1 MFGFKKSKVLQEK
14 YKLTDE
20 DMQEIPEGDFYMN
33 DIKSKI
39 KLNMELTE
47 KILVN
52 FIREEV
58 RSAGFEK
65 VVLGLSGGIDSAIV
79 AFLAVKALGPENVLG
94 IMMPYKSSS
103 RESLEDAQRVV
114 EATGMRVKKIEITD
128 MLDAYFVKEPDISD
142 LRKGNKMARE
152 RMTILYDYSA
162 KEKSLVLGTSNKTEI
177 LLGYSTQWGDSA
189 SAINPIGDLLKT
201 QVWELS
207 EYMGV
212 PKEVIEKKPSADLWE
227 GQSDED
233 ELGFSYFLADE
244 IINLLVDERYT
255 KEEIL
260 EIGYSEKTVDSI
272 LWRIKTNQ
280 YKRKLPLIAKISS
293 RTMEREFRYPRDWGI

>member
-1 MFGFKKSKVLQEK
+1 
-14 YKLTDE
+14 
-20 DMQEIPEGDFYMN
+20 MN

-114 EATGMRVKKIEITD
+114 EATGMRAKKIEITG
-128 MLDAYFVKEPDISD
+128 MVDAYFAKEPDISD

-260 EIGYSEKTVDSI
+260 EKGYSEKTIDSI

-280 YKRKLPLIAKISS
+280 YKRKLPLIAKISN

>member
-1 MFGFKKSKVLQEK
+1 
-14 YKLTDE
+14 
-20 DMQEIPEGDFYMN
+20 MN

-114 EATGMRVKKIEITD
+114 EATGMRAKKIEITD
-128 MLDAYFVKEPDISD
+128 MVDAYFAKEPDISD

-260 EIGYSEKTVDSI
+260 EKGYSEKTIDSI

-280 YKRKLPLIAKISS
+280 YKRKLPLIAKISN

>member
-1 MFGFKKSKVLQEK
+1 
-14 YKLTDE
+14 
-20 DMQEIPEGDFYMN
+20 MN

-58 RSAGFEK
+58 RSAGFER

-103 RESLEDAQRVV
+103 RESLEDAKRVV
-114 EATGMRVKKIEITD
+114 EATGMRVEKIEITD
-128 MLDAYFVKEPDISD
+128 MLDAYFAKEPDISD

-201 QVWELS
+201 QIWELS

-255 KEEIL
+255 KDEIL
-260 EIGYSEKTVDSI
+260 EMGYSEKTIDSI
-272 LWRIKTNQ
+272 LWRIKANQ
-280 YKRKLPLIAKISS
+280 YKRKLPLIAKISN

>member
-1 MFGFKKSKVLQEK
+1 
-14 YKLTDE
+14 
-20 DMQEIPEGDFYMN
+20 MN

-47 KILVN
+47 KILVD

-58 RSAGFEK
+58 RSAGFER

-128 MLDAYFVKEPDISD
+128 MVDAYFAKEPDISD

-189 SAINPIGDLLKT
+189 SAINPVGDLLKT

-280 YKRKLPLIAKISS
+280 YKRKLPLIAKISN
-293 RTMEREFRYPRDWGI
+293 RTIGREFRYPRDWGI

>member
-1 MFGFKKSKVLQEK
+1 
-14 YKLTDE
+14 
-20 DMQEIPEGDFYMN
+20 MN
-33 DIKSKI
+33 NIKDKI
-39 KLNMELTE
+39 DLNLELTE

-103 RESLEDAQRVV
+103 KESLEDAQRVIDK
-114 EATGMRVKKIEITD
+114 TGMRSKKIEITD
-128 MLDAYFVKEPDISD
+128 MVDAYFSKEPDITD
-142 LRKGNKMARE
+142 MRKGNKMARE

-189 SAINPIGDLLKT
+189 SAINPIGDMLKA
-201 QVWELS
+201 QVWALS

-212 PKEVIEKKPSADLWE
+212 PKEIIEKKPSADLWE

-233 ELGFSYFLADE
+233 ELGFSYLLADE
-244 IINLLVDERYT
+244 IISYLVDERYS
-255 KEEIL
+255 KEEVL
-260 EIGYSEKTVDSI
+260 EKGYSETVVDSVI
-272 LWRIKTNQ
+272 WRIRINQ
-280 YKRKLPLIAKISS
+280 YKRKLPLIAKISN
-293 RTMEREFRYPRDWGI
+293 RTIGREFRYPRDWGI

>member
-1 MFGFKKSKVLQEK
+1 
-14 YKLTDE
+14 
-20 DMQEIPEGDFYMN
+20 MN

-103 RESLEDAQRVV
+103 RESLEDAKRVV
-114 EATGMRVKKIEITD
+114 EVTGMRVKKIEITD
-128 MLDAYFVKEPDISD
+128 MLDAYFAKEPDISD

-201 QVWELS
+201 QIWELS

-260 EIGYSEKTVDSI
+260 EMGYSEKTIDSI

-280 YKRKLPLIAKISS
+280 YKRKLPLIAKISN

>member
-1 MFGFKKSKVLQEK
+1 MNIK
-14 YKLTDE
+14 E
-20 DMQEIPEGDFYMN
+20 DITLDLEV
-33 DIKSKI
+33 
-39 KLNMELTE
+39 TE
-47 KILVN
+47 KILVG

-103 RESLEDAQRVV
+103 KESLEDAQRVID
-114 EATGMRVKKIEITD
+114 ATGMRSKKIEITD
-128 MLDAYFVKEPDISD
+128 MVDAYFAMEPDID
-142 LRKGNKMARE
+142 NMRKGNKMARE

-162 KEKSLVLGTSNKTEI
+162 KEKALVLGTSNKTEI

-201 QVWELS
+201 QVWDLS

-244 IINLLVDERYT
+244 IIAYLIDKRYT
-255 KEEIL
+255 KEEIINL
-260 EIGYSEKTVDSI
+260 GYKEEIVSTI
-272 LWRIKTNQ
+272 MWRIKVNQ
-280 YKRKLPLIAKISS
+280 YKRKLPLIAKISD
-293 RTMEREFRYPRDWGI
+293 RTIGREFRYPRDWGI

>member
-1 MFGFKKSKVLQEK
+1 
-14 YKLTDE
+14 
-20 DMQEIPEGDFYMN
+20 MN

-103 RESLEDAQRVV
+103 RESLEDAERVV
-114 EATGMRVKKIEITD
+114 KATGMRVKKIEITE
-128 MLDAYFVKEPDISD
+128 MLDAYFAKESDISD

-201 QVWELS
+201 QIWELS

-255 KEEIL
+255 KDEIL
-260 EIGYSEKTVDSI
+260 EMGYSEKTIDSI

>member
-1 MFGFKKSKVLQEK
+1 
-14 YKLTDE
+14 
-20 DMQEIPEGDFYMN
+20 MN

-79 AFLAVKALGPENVLG
+79 AFLAVKALGAKNVLG

-103 RESLEDAQRVV
+103 CESLEDAQRVV
-114 EATGMRVKKIEITD
+114 KATGMRVKKIEITD
-128 MLDAYFVKEPDISD
+128 IVDAYFAKEPDISD

-207 EYMGV
+207 EYMGI

-260 EIGYSEKTVDSI
+260 EIGYSEKIVDSI

-280 YKRKLPLIAKISS
+280 YKRKLPLIAKISN

>member
-1 MFGFKKSKVLQEK
+1 
-14 YKLTDE
+14 
-20 DMQEIPEGDFYMN
+20 MN

-94 IMMPYKSSS
+94 IMMPYKTSS
-103 RESLEDAQRVV
+103 RESLEDAQRVM
-114 EATGMRVKKIEITD
+114 EATGMRVKKIEITE
-128 MLDAYFVKEPDISD
+128 MLDVYFAKEPDISD

-207 EYMGV
+207 EHMGV

-244 IINLLVDERYT
+244 IINLLVDERYR
-255 KEEIL
+255 KDEIL
-260 EIGYSEKTVDSI
+260 EIGYSEKTIDSI

-280 YKRKLPLIAKISS
+280 YKRKLPLIAKISN
-293 RTMEREFRYPRDWGI
+293 RTMGREFRYPRDWGI

>member
-1 MFGFKKSKVLQEK
+1 
-14 YKLTDE
+14 
-20 DMQEIPEGDFYMN
+20 MN

-128 MLDAYFVKEPDISD
+128 MLDAYFAKEPDISD

-260 EIGYSEKTVDSI
+260 EKGYSEKTIDSI

-280 YKRKLPLIAKISS
+280 YKRKLPLIAKISN

>member
-1 MFGFKKSKVLQEK
+1 
-14 YKLTDE
+14 
-20 DMQEIPEGDFYMN
+20 MN

-128 MLDAYFVKEPDISD
+128 MLDAYFAKEPDISD

-189 SAINPIGDLLKT
+189 SAINPVGDLLKT

>member
-1 MFGFKKSKVLQEK
+1 
-14 YKLTDE
+14 
-20 DMQEIPEGDFYMN
+20 MN
-33 DIKSKI
+33 KI
-39 KLNMELTE
+39 KEKINLNLELTE
-47 KILVN
+47 RILVD

-58 RSAGFEK
+58 RSAGFSK

-103 RESLEDAQRVV
+103 KESLEDAQRVIDK
-114 EATGMRVKKIEITD
+114 TGMRSKKIEITD
-128 MLDAYFVKEPDISD
+128 MVDAYFAKEPDISD
-142 LRKGNKMARE
+142 MRKGNKMARE

-162 KEKSLVLGTSNKTEI
+162 KENALVLGTSNKTEI

-189 SAINPIGDLLKT
+189 SAINPIGDLLKA
-201 QVWELS
+201 QIWALS

-212 PKEVIEKKPSADLWE
+212 PKEIIEKKPSADLWE

-233 ELGFSYFLADE
+233 ELGFSYLLADE
-244 IINLLVDERYT
+244 IITCLVDERYT

-260 EIGYSEKTVDSI
+260 ELGYSEKVVNSVI
-272 LWRIKTNQ
+272 WRIKINQ
-280 YKRKLPLIAKISS
+280 YKRKLPLIAKISN
-293 RTMEREFRYPRDWGI
+293 RTIDREFRYPRDWGI

>member
-1 MFGFKKSKVLQEK
+1 
-14 YKLTDE
+14 
-20 DMQEIPEGDFYMN
+20 MN

-58 RSAGFEK
+58 RSAGFER

-103 RESLEDAQRVV
+103 RESLEDAKRVV

-128 MLDAYFVKEPDISD
+128 MLDAYFAKEPDISD

-201 QVWELS
+201 QIWELS

-212 PKEVIEKKPSADLWE
+212 PKEVIKKKPSADLWE

-255 KEEIL
+255 KDEIL
-260 EIGYSEKTVDSI
+260 EMGYSEKTIDSI
-272 LWRIKTNQ
+272 LWRIKANQ
-280 YKRKLPLIAKISS
+280 YKRKLPLIAKISN

>member
-1 MFGFKKSKVLQEK
+1 
-14 YKLTDE
+14 
-20 DMQEIPEGDFYMN
+20 MN

-47 KILVN
+47 KILVD

-58 RSAGFEK
+58 RSAGFER

-103 RESLEDAQRVV
+103 CESLEDAKRVV

-128 MLDAYFVKEPDISD
+128 MVDAYFAKEPDISD

-189 SAINPIGDLLKT
+189 SAINPVGDLLKT

-260 EIGYSEKTVDSI
+260 EKGYSEKTVDSI

-280 YKRKLPLIAKISS
+280 YKRKLPLIAKISN
-293 RTMEREFRYPRDWGI
+293 RTIGREFRYPRDWGI